1 MIVTQDFVQ
10 TCYNDYINQI
20 GKDRKEHFY
29 VGHEDKY
36 SASGAGQCVKK
47 HWYKTHGYPE
57 SPPGI
62 RSNRLLRLGTIVHE
76 DIQNAIIKY
85 KNELIRGKE
94 EGMIPIINDIHIE
107 MCVEIPSLNV
117 RGHCDDLRVNIASA
131 KAVIYDFKTAHSFK
145 WQKMFGHTKNR
156 DKNPNHNYELQIG
169 TYAQGLSLKLGIS
182 PYDIEMILLYYKK
195 DDSSIREVRVDQ
207 YWMEAATDYWG
218 QVMLALEDV
227 NEPDDLPRGNEG
239 IPYEGWECSY
249 CPFEKIC
256 K

>member
-10 TCYNDYINQI
+10 TCYNAYINQI

-57 SPPGI
+57 SPHSI

-85 KNELIRGKE
+85 RESNSKELGIY
-94 EGMIPIINDIHIE
+94 IE
-107 MCVEIPSLNV
+107 MCVEIPFLNV
-117 RGHCDDLRVNIASA
+117 RGHCDLIILDSSNA
-131 KAVIYDFKTAHSFK
+131 KAVVYDFKTAHSFK

-156 DKNPNHNYELQIG
+156 DKNPSHNYELQIG
-169 TYAQGLSLKLGIS
+169 TYAQGLALKLEID
-182 PYDIEMILLYYKK
+182 PKDVEMILLYYKK
-195 DDSSIREVRVDQ
+195 DDSSIKEVRVDQ
-207 YWMEAATDYWG
+207 YWIQAATDYWG

-227 NEPDDLPRGNEG
+227 TDPDDLPRGNEG